1 MMNSRLTLIP
11 VQHCV
16 DGIPE
21 FLEQPSQLASWLAK
35 AGKEGGHFKSDGKY
49 WIFQQKETDPLRMS
63 SKRGVRS

>member
-1 MMNSRLTLIP
+1 MNSRLMLIP

-21 FLEQPSQLASWLAK
+21 FLKKLPQWVHWAATEK
-35 AGKEGGHFKSDGKY
+35 KDEGHFKSYGNY

-63 SKRGVRS
+63 SNEGVRS